1 MFVAD
6 DISPKVSG
14 HVLLTGWQTGALSVV
29 ALVIEIAIAAW
40 YVWSVVRLRRRGRIW
55 SPWRTASFLGGMAL
69 VVVAVQSGVAAYDDS
84 VFEIHVVQHL
94 LLMNFA
100 PILLV
105 LGAPVT
111 LALQASSRPS
121 QQGLLKIIHH
131 PVFESLTNPI
141 FVVSL
146 ANLTMLVYF
155 LSPIYRISLE
165 HPLLHDYT
173 HLHFLVSGYV
183 FWSIVI
189 GLDPSRWRLSYPAKL
204 GMLAVGVP
212 VNVILGIALTGA
224 RTSIAPE
231 FHSLADTRA
240 GGSVLWVLG
249 ELITVL
255 AIAITVLQWM
265 RYEEREGARADRRLD
280 AAEAEAAQAAD
291 AEAR

>member
-1 MFVAD
+1 MRRGGELIFVAD
-6 DISPKVSG
+6 DISPNVSA
-14 HVLLTGWQTGALSVV
+14 HVLLTGWQTDALSVF
-29 ALVIEIAIAAW
+29 ALVIEAAIAAW
-40 YVWSVVRLRRRGRIW
+40 YLWSVLRLRRRGRIW
-55 SPWRTASFLGGMAL
+55 SPWRTASFVAGMAI
-69 VVVAVQSGVAAYDDS
+69 VVVAVQSGLAAYDDS

-94 LLMNFA
+94 LLMNVA

-131 PVFESLTNPI
+131 PIFETLTHPI

-146 ANLTMLVYF
+146 ANLTMLVFF

-165 HPLLHDYT
+165 HPLFHDYT

-183 FWSIVI
+183 FWSVVI

-204 GMLAVGVP
+204 AMLAVSVP

-231 FHSLADTRA
+231 FHTLADTHA
-240 GGSVLWVLG
+240 GGSVLWVVG
-249 ELITVL
+249 ELITVV
-255 AIAITVLQWM
+255 AIAITVVQWM
-265 RYEEREGARADRRLD
+265 RYEEREGVRADRRLD
-280 AAEAEAAQAAD
+280 AAEAETA
-291 AEAR
+291 